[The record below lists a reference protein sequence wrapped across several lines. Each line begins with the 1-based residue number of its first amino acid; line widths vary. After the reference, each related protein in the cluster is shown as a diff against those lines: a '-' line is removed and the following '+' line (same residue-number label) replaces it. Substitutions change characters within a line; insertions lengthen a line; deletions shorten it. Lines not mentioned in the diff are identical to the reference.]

1 MNLIKENSIFIYLFF
16 KIESDTH
23 LFLFYSTL
31 NSSFSSILSTTD
43 KNISIILQLLS
54 LVNENVNSIPSILM
68 DQCTL
73 LFAEES
79 KINEIHYIYPSFS
92 PLFIQSCLIE
102 YNNDVEKVLDVIDK
116 NDYSPH
122 LLNLKTQFE
131 KVFNNIF
138 LYYLFYR
145 ILLSV
150 MKKEEIC

>member
-1 MNLIKENSIFIYLFF
+1 M
-16 KIESDTH
+16 
-23 LFLFYSTL
+23 STA
-31 NSSFSSILSTTD
+31 D
-43 KNISIILQLLS
+43 KNISIIPKLLS
-54 LVNENVNSIPSILM
+54 LVNENVNSLPSILM

-102 YNNDVEKVLDVIDK
+102 YNNDVTKVLDVIDK

-131 KVFNNIF
+131 KVFYF
-138 LYYLFYR
+138 LF
-145 ILLSV
+145 I
-150 MKKEEIC
+150 I